1 MATPLGSRAFT
12 IPTPC
17 EQQSVAESFESF
29 LKREVPDRSA
39 FYLRELQSLEANRV
53 HYGRGKIKF
62 STPGRY
68 FRIKVRVPVRLNNDN
83 RWTWEF
89 ALSQALHAV
98 KAGEVIASYE
108 EAKIT
113 SDQLGQKLHNLDQL
127 YLDHLRKVNPNI
139 ESFLGS
145 SVQPNNTAHRIILS
159 LNSWLLYFHPF
170 RYRMNFRH
178 ELTSPPTD
186 AGVIALRAFGTQLVR
201 NSRNFSYLLAIV
213 LSIGP
218 MTEVDWTY
226 LGRNLWP
233 SQASPESVE
242 MVDNVQRT
250 LINRG
255 SEIAESVHNRLTEE
269 YRVKREAVT
278 SKLAEAEK
286 RDAGPQEL
294 AEIRQELRDLDDVI
308 RFVFHGN

>member
-1 MATPLGSRAFT
+1 M
-12 IPTPC
+12 
-17 EQQSVAESFESF
+17 
-29 LKREVPDRSA
+29 
-39 FYLRELQSLEANRV
+39 

-62 STPGRY
+62 STHGRY
-68 FRIKVRVPVRLNNDN
+68 FRIKVRVPARLNTDN

-89 ALSQALHAV
+89 ALSQALLAV
-98 KAGEVIASYE
+98 KAGELIASYE
-108 EAKIT
+108 ADQIT

-127 YLDHLRKVNPNI
+127 YLDHLRKMNPNI
-139 ESFLGS
+139 ESFLDT
-145 SVQPNNTAHRIILS
+145 SVQPNNTPHRIILS

-170 RYRMNFRH
+170 RYRLNIRH

-186 AGVIALRAFGTQLVR
+186 AGVIALRALGTQAVR

-218 MTEVDWTY
+218 MTQIDWTY

-242 MVDNVQRT
+242 MVANVRRT

-255 SEIAESVHNRLTEE
+255 SEIAEQNHKRLTEE
-269 YRVKREAVT
+269 YRIKREAIIAKI
-278 SKLAEAEK
+278 SEAEK
-286 RDAGPQEL
+286 RGAGPHEL
-294 AEIRQELRDLDDVI
+294 AELRQELRDLDDEI
-308 RFVFHGN
+308 AFVFYGN